1 MAAVLTRRHFVAA
14 ASSLATLRAAGSSMK
29 LSITVRI
36 AEAAGSNQKTTM
48 GFEEVVAIAKKTG
61 YEAIDMRA
69 SQGGIQTP
77 KEKLRDMR
85 KALDKYGIKVSC
97 VTGDFDVPS
106 NNDKAPDGL
115 RNIGPYLDVA
125 EILGADLIRI
135 GMKKEEDIAAA
146 QRACD
151 QARERKIR
159 LGHESHQGTLFET
172 VAGSLDILKRVNRP
186 NFGLIYEAGNWMVT
200 GQDYGPETIKKF
212 KPWILNVFIQNY
224 RITPNGKSTVATWT
238 KGPVK
243 VDLIG
248 SWEGGGVDYPKVFR
262 ALHSIGYNGY
272 VTAFAAF
279 SSFATPQ
286 EAAAK
291 SYEHLKPL
299 ATKAS

>member
-1 MAAVLTRRHFVAA
+1 MTAILARRQFLAG
-14 ASSLATLRAAGSSMK
+14 ASLLAPLRAAGSSMK

-36 AEAAGSNQKTTM
+36 AEAPGSNQKTTM
-48 GFEEVVAIAKKTG
+48 SFEEVVDLAKKTG
-61 YEAIDMRA
+61 YQAIDMRA
-69 SQGGIQTP
+69 SQGGIQTS

-85 KALDKYGIKVSC
+85 KVLDKYGIKVSC

-115 RNIGPYLDVA
+115 RNFGPYLDLTEA
-125 EILGADLIRI
+125 LGADLIRV

-172 VAGSLDILKRVNRP
+172 VAGSLDVLKRVNRP

-212 KPWILNVFIQNY
+212 KPWIMNVFIQNY

-248 SWEGGGVDYPKVFR
+248 SWEPGGVDYPKVFQALR
-262 ALHSIGYNGY
+262 AIGYNGY
-272 VTAFAAF
+272 ITAFAAF

-291 SYEHLKPL
+291 SYQHLKL
-299 ATKAS
+299 LTG

>member
-1 MAAVLTRRHFVAA
+1 MAAVLTRRHFLAA

-36 AEAAGSNQKTTM
+36 AEAPGSNQKTTM
-48 GFEEVVAIAKKTG
+48 GFEEVVDIAKKTG

-69 SQGGIQTP
+69 SQGGVQTP

-85 KALDKYGIKVSC
+85 KVLDKYGINVSC

-146 QRACD
+146 QRASD

-172 VAGSLDILKRVNRP
+172 IAGSLDILKRVNRP
-186 NFGLIYEAGNWMVT
+186 NFGLIYEAGNWMVA
-200 GQDYGPETIKKF
+200 GQDYGLETIRKF
-212 KPWILNVFIQNY
+212 RPWIMNVFIQNY
-224 RITPNGKSTVATWT
+224 RIAPNGKSTVATWT

-248 SWEGGGVDYPKVFR
+248 SWERGGVDYAKVFR

-291 SYEHLKPL
+291 SYRHLKPL
-299 ATKAS
+299 VTSG

>member
-1 MAAVLTRRHFVAA
+1 MAAVITRRQLLAA
-14 ASSLATLRAAGSSMK
+14 ASSLATLRAAGSAMK

-36 AEAAGSNQKTTM
+36 AEAPGSNQKTTM
-48 GFEEVVAIAKKTG
+48 GFEEVVGIAKRTG

-69 SQGGIQTP
+69 SQGGVETP

-85 KALDKYGIKVSC
+85 RVLDQYGIKVSC

-159 LGHESHQGTLFET
+159 LGHESHQGTIFET
-172 VAGSLDILKRVNRP
+172 VAGALDVLKRVNRR

-200 GQDYGPETIKKF
+200 GQDYGPETIKKL
-212 KPWILNVFIQNY
+212 KPWIMNVFIQNY
-224 RITPNGKSTVATWT
+224 RITPDGKATVATWT

-248 SWEGGGVDYPKVFR
+248 SWEQGGVDYPLVFR
-262 ALHSIGYNGY
+262 ALHGIGYHGY

-279 SSFATPQ
+279 SSFATPE

-299 ATKAS
+299 AK

>member
-1 MAAVLTRRHFVAA
+1 MAAVLTRRHFLAA

-36 AEAAGSNQKTTM
+36 AEAPGSNQKTTM
-48 GFEEVVAIAKKTG
+48 GFEEVVDIAKKTG

-69 SQGGIQTP
+69 SQGGVQTP

-85 KALDKYGIKVSC
+85 KVLDKYGINVSC

-146 QRACD
+146 QRASD

-172 VAGSLDILKRVNRP
+172 IAGSLDILKRVNRP
-186 NFGLIYEAGNWMVT
+186 NFGLIYEAGNWMVA

-212 KPWILNVFIQNY
+212 KPWIMNVFIQNY
-224 RITPNGKSTVATWT
+224 RIASTGKSTVTTWT

-248 SWEGGGVDYPKVFR
+248 SWERGGVDYAKVFR

-291 SYEHLKPL
+291 SYRHLKPL
-299 ATKAS
+299 VTSG

>member
-1 MAAVLTRRHFVAA
+1 MPAVLNRRQFLAA
-14 ASSLATLRAAGSSMK
+14 ASALGALRAAGSGMK

-36 AEAAGSNQKTTM
+36 AEAPGSNQKTTM
-48 GFEEVVAIAKKTG
+48 GFEEVVGIAKTTG
-61 YEAIDMRA
+61 YDAVDMRA
-69 SQGGIQTP
+69 SQGGVQTS
-77 KEKLRDMR
+77 KEKLREMR
-85 KALDKYGIKVSC
+85 KVLDKQQIKVSC

-115 RNIGPYLDVA
+115 RNFRPYLDVA

-135 GMKKEEDIAAA
+135 GMKKEEDIAPT

-186 NFGLIYEAGNWMVT
+186 NFGLIYEAGNWMVA

-212 KPWILNVFIQNY
+212 SPWIMNVFVQNY
-224 RITPNGKSTVATWT
+224 RIGPNGKSTVGTWS

-248 SWEGGGVDYPKVFR
+248 SWEQGGVDYPTVFR
-262 ALHSIGYNGY
+262 ALHGIGYSGY

-291 SYEHLKPL
+291 SYQHLKPL
-299 ATKAS
+299 TANA

>member
-1 MAAVLTRRHFVAA
+1 MPAGITRRHLLAA
-14 ASSLATLRAAGSSMK
+14 ASSLTALRGAGASMK

-36 AEAAGSNQKTTM
+36 AEAPGSNQKTTM
-48 GFEEVVAIAKKTG
+48 GFEEVVKIAKTTG
-61 YEAIDMRA
+61 YQAVDMRA

-77 KEKLRDMR
+77 KEKLHEMR
-85 KALDKYGIKVSC
+85 KVLDKQGIKVSC

-125 EILGADLIRI
+125 QILGADLIRI
-135 GMKKEEDIAAA
+135 GMKKEDDIAAA

-151 QARERKIR
+151 QAGERKIR
-159 LGHESHQGTLFET
+159 LAHESHQGTLFET
-172 VAGSLDILKRVNRP
+172 VAGSLDVLKRVNRP

-200 GQDYGPETIKKF
+200 GQDYGPDTIRKL
-212 KPWILNVFIQNY
+212 KPWIMNVFVQNY
-224 RITPNGKSTVATWT
+224 RITPEGKSTVATWT

-248 SWEGGGVDYPKVFR
+248 SWEPGGVDYPMVFR
-262 ALHSIGYNGY
+262 TLHDIGYKGY
-272 VTAFAAF
+272 VTADAAF

-291 SYEHLKPL
+291 SYQHLKPL
-299 ATKAS
+299 VSKAS

>member
-1 MAAVLTRRHFVAA
+1 MTALLTRRRLLAG
-14 ASSLATLRAAGSSMK
+14 ASSLATLRAAESSMK
-29 LSITVRI
+29 LSLTVRI
-36 AEAAGSNQKTTM
+36 AEAPGSNQKTTM
-48 GFEEVVAIAKKTG
+48 GFEEVVNIAKNTG
-61 YEAIDMRA
+61 YQAIDMRA

-77 KEKLRDMR
+77 REKLQEMR
-85 KALDKYGIKVSC
+85 QVLDRHGVRVSC

-125 EILGADLIRI
+125 GILGADLIRI
-135 GMKKEEDIAAA
+135 GMKKEDDIAAA

-172 VAGSLDILKRVNRP
+172 VAGSLDVLKRVNRP
-186 NFGLIYEAGNWMVT
+186 NFGLIYEAGNWMVA
-200 GQDYGPETIKKF
+200 GQDYGPETIRKF
-212 KPWILNVFIQNY
+212 KPWLMNVYVQNY
-224 RITPNGKSTVATWT
+224 RITPDGKSTVATWT

-248 SWEGGGVDYPKVFR
+248 SWEAGGVDYPQVFR
-262 ALHSIGYNGY
+262 TLHGIGYSGY

-291 SYEHLKPL
+291 SYQSLKPL
-299 ATKAS
+299 VSSAR

>member
-1 MAAVLTRRHFVAA
+1 V
-14 ASSLATLRAAGSSMK
+14 
-29 LSITVRI
+29 
-36 AEAAGSNQKTTM
+36 
-48 GFEEVVAIAKKTG
+48 
-61 YEAIDMRA
+61 DMRA

-77 KEKLRDMR
+77 KEKLHEMR
-85 KALDKYGIKVSC
+85 KVLDKHRIKVSC

-106 NNDKAPDGL
+106 NNERAPDGL

-125 EILGADLIRI
+125 GILGSDMIRI
-135 GMKKEEDIAAA
+135 GMKKEDDIVAA

-159 LGHESHQGTLFET
+159 LAHESHQGTLFET
-172 VAGSLDILKRVNRP
+172 VAGSLDVLKRVNRP
-186 NFGLIYEAGNWMVT
+186 NFGLIYEAGNWMVA
-200 GQDYGPETIKKF
+200 GQDYGPDTIRKF
-212 KPWILNVFIQNY
+212 KPWIMNVFVQNY
-224 RITPNGKSTVATWT
+224 RISPDGKSTVATWS

-248 SWEGGGVDYPKVFR
+248 SWEQGGVDYPKVFR
-262 ALHSIGYNGY
+262 TLNDIGYKGY

-286 EAAAK
+286 DAAKK

-299 ATKAS
+299 VTKAS